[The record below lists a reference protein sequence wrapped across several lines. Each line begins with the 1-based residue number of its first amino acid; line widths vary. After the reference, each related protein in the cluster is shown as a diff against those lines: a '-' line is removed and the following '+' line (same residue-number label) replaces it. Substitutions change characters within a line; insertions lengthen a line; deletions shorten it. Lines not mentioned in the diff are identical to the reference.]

1 MRINLST
8 VQIITDEI
16 IIIETSGEMPEVAY
30 HGSIYYLTN
39 DPEGPSLTLTA
50 SFLRRMKLA
59 VLEGYRRIIIRDLT
73 LDNRDK
79 GLYRGLARCAVNWER
94 LAKFCRAEGLGIT
107 LITGEVRR
115 ALQTF
120 LRGEIDDVR
129 QGRQTSVNCPAV
141 CLYELAAK
149 VGLAAGHLPA
159 DLTILWGAGS

>member
-1 MRINLST
+1 MST
-8 VQIITDEI
+8 VEIITDEI
-16 IIIETSGEMPEVAY
+16 IIVETSGEMPEVAY
-30 HGSIYYLTN
+30 HGSIYYMTD
-39 DPEGPSLTLTA
+39 DPEGPGLTLTA
-50 SFLRRMKLA
+50 SYLRQLKLA

-94 LAKFCRAEGLGIT
+94 LAKFCRAEGLE
-107 LITGEVRR
+107 ITGIAEEVRN

-129 QGRQTSVNCPAV
+129 QGRQTSVNCPAA

-149 VGLAAGHLPA
+149 VGLAAGHLPVG
-159 DLTILWGAGS
+159 LTILWDAGV